1 VNNFC
6 SYHPN
11 GPIAIAPEWVIACLQ
26 NKHLTDAKDYP
37 PNRRVST
44 LRVKKKSSK
53 SPIKRSSR
61 VQIFSDLFFHILSP
75 AHETKSA
82 PTSSVSAPT
91 NTNTNTNASFDA
103 EKFETLIRLHG
114 GRLLSRDGI
123 RLLQNLPNVN
133 ATSGSKRKQI
143 PKCYLVHLSGAFHL
157 EKVIKSDALLRH
169 ISQHNLCNIIPVNP
183 IWLQTCD
190 MNQAEID
197 PYDHAQL
204 FIPHKLPIQMI
215 QNENGVKLKVAVTGF
230 MGVERIG
237 LRNMLVSIGA
247 GYTENM
253 GSTNTH
259 LICKEAVGP
268 KYLKAVE
275 WNLHVVSVDWL
286 FRICHHGYQ
295 SGCED
300 DFSLLQA
307 KEAEEENENSQG
319 TTVLSS
325 QVF

>member
-1 VNNFC
+1 
-6 SYHPN
+6 
-11 GPIAIAPEWVIACLQ
+11 
-26 NKHLTDAKDYP
+26 
-37 PNRRVST
+37 
-44 LRVKKKSSK
+44 
-53 SPIKRSSR
+53 
-61 VQIFSDLFFHILSP
+61 
-75 AHETKSA
+75 
-82 PTSSVSAPT
+82 
-91 NTNTNTNASFDA
+91 
-103 EKFETLIRLHG
+103 
-114 GRLLSRDGI
+114 
-123 RLLQNLPNVN
+123 
-133 ATSGSKRKQI
+133 
-143 PKCYLVHLSGAFHL
+143 
-157 EKVIKSDALLRH
+157 
-169 ISQHNLCNIIPVNP
+169 
-183 IWLQTCD
+183 
-190 MNQAEID
+190 
-197 PYDHAQL
+197 
-204 FIPHKLPIQMI
+204 MI